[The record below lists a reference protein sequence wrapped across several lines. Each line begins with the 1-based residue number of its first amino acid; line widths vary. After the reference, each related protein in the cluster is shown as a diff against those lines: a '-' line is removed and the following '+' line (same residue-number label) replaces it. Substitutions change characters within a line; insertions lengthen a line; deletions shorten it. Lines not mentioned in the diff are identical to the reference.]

1 MVVQKD
7 VFWKAAIITA
17 IVFILGVSLGFF
29 MESARVKTISEEYQL
44 VEVEW
49 ADAKLQS
56 SYFQILE
63 PEFCDTA
70 IKENLNFADRVYEEG
85 LKIERYENAN
95 KLSDENR
102 LLYEKQRYTLF
113 KIEFWLNSIY
123 LKEKCDANYTNVV
136 YFYFDKQTLIEKP
149 KQDALSLILKDLKDS
164 YGQKMMLIPI
174 PLDLNIATVN
184 VIKTVHNITVAPTVL
199 INEKIKL
206 EGLHSFEEIEGAIK
220 NAQRNTT

>member
-17 IVFILGVSLGFF
+17 IVFILGVLLGYF
-29 MESARVKTISEEYQL
+29 MESSRIDNIREEYKT

-56 SYFQILE
+56 TYFQILN
-63 PEFCDTA
+63 PKFCDIA

-95 KLSDENR
+95 KLNNDNQ
-102 LLYEKQRYTLF
+102 LLYEKQRYALF

-123 LKEKCDANYTNVV
+123 LKDKCKANYTNVV
-136 YFYFDKQTLIEKP
+136 YFYLDKPSLIEKP
-149 KQDALSLILKDLKDS
+149 KQETISLILRDLKNK
-164 YGQKMMLIPI
+164 YGQQIMLIPI
-174 PLDLNIATVN
+174 PLDLDIATVN
-184 VIKTVHNITVAPTVL
+184 VIKTTYNISIVPTIL
-199 INEKIKL
+199 IGEKNKL
-206 EGLHSFEEIEGAIK
+206 EDTHTIEEIEQAIK
-220 NAQRNTT
+220 NAM